1 MFIESNRKQIRS
13 KKNLEIESSSGKNC
27 TNTLSYS
34 KLSPIVFHRSPCHLH
49 DSWKILAKNVGDRV
63 EQIFDSFVMGHK
75 FSWPSQKRNKHL
87 NMHQAHSSKRAARR
101 VFIFYSR
108 ISGRYGLVFYVQT
121 GITSLS
127 LSLSLSLFD
136 SVNFVPHNG
145 SHDLDDRLVN
155 LKNFFSYSFPVI
167 LLELFIFF
175 FQNRMEFYIYC
186 NVKLI
191 VCRSL

>member
-1 MFIESNRKQIRS
+1 MIFLSFVFRRFSQNKKNCSMFIESNRKQIRS

-121 GITSLS
+121 GIMFAAFRSRSVMLREMWTTRISVAVSCNFSLS
-127 LSLSLSLFD
+127 FSLSFSL
-136 SVNFVPHNG
+136 
-145 SHDLDDRLVN
+145 
-155 LKNFFSYSFPVI
+155 
-167 LLELFIFF
+167 
-175 FQNRMEFYIYC
+175 
-186 NVKLI
+186 
-191 VCRSL
+191 